1 MVSRNFV
8 NSRLTSITT
17 FQLAEVV
24 EICNVHERYQKKSVV
39 ENEKQLND
47 LFTKWKAEE
56 HWSETAGLAV
66 AWAAEDKLEKEY
78 LIAARNSVHDEEAR
92 YFLARE
98 RARKKREEKARAE
111 REEAQRREA
120 ARRRAE
126 EVSFSLTLKLSSNP
140 RAPSVSRTQTP
151 SFSRRN
157 AYGKSNFLNTRG
169 LRERL
174 QRRRLRQP
182 RCKHSFAERIRGG

>member
-1 MVSRNFV
+1 M
-8 NSRLTSITT
+8 I
-17 FQLAEVV
+17 
-24 EICNVHERYQKKSVV
+24 

-56 HWSETAGLAV
+56 HWSETAGQVV

-78 LIAARNSVHDEEAR
+78 LIAARNSVHDEESR

-98 RARKKREEKARAE
+98 RARKKREQKAREE

-126 EVSFSLTLKLSSNP
+126 EVSLSLTSKLSSNP
-140 RAPSVSRTQTP
+140 RASGASRTQTP
-151 SFSRRN
+151 SF
-157 AYGKSNFLNTRG
+157 
-169 LRERL
+169 
-174 QRRRLRQP
+174 
-182 RCKHSFAERIRGG
+182 